1 MLHRKKGF
9 SFFEM
14 ELKRGVDIS
23 YPNIKKTGRTQIHQI
38 NEHATI
44 TSGKA
49 IRTNT
54 IKKASND
61 G

>member
-1 MLHRKKGF
+1 MLHREKRF
-9 SFFEM
+9 SLFDI

-23 YPNIKKTGRTQIHQI
+23 YPNIKKAGRTQIHQI
-38 NEHATI
+38 DEHVTI

-49 IRTNT
+49 IRTST

>member
-1 MLHRKKGF
+1 MLHREKRF
-9 SFFEM
+9 SLFEM

-23 YPNIKKTGRTQIHQI
+23 YPNIKKAGRTQIYQI
-38 NEHATI
+38 NGHATL